1 MIKLFLEKYVLLLR
15 WGHSCPTQF
24 NILSQAVLLPV
35 RCQLAYS
42 THQEMNFLNRLSL
55 HQTVSFVRAGSPSH
69 TPLFFQSLAP
79 FPAFSNHSVLSTPK
93 HFSIVIDQ
101 KFLKGCNWLSL
112 TSPFTLVTPLY
123 PSKSSASHI
132 HRHSSSLL
140 SLKDCDCPIR

>member
-1 MIKLFLEKYVLLLR
+1 M
-15 WGHSCPTQF
+15 
-24 NILSQAVLLPV
+24 
-35 RCQLAYS
+35 
-42 THQEMNFLNRLSL
+42 
-55 HQTVSFVRAGSPSH
+55 RAGSPSH

-101 KFLKGCNWLSL
+101 KFLKGCNWLFL

-132 HRHSSSLL
+132 HCHSSSLL
-140 SLKDCDCPIR
+140 SLKDCDCPIRWVLLNMAPIHSEVPTSIPHAMSIWQERSGLINVVGLSSTSLSCTAMETKKNPLDYT